1 MSKLHKL
8 EMYIV
13 DANGMFNSIDDIL
26 NYLDFKISDLSFVLS
41 KSKTSEFEW
50 NDDLKINKVDC
61 TIQDYEEYFKEEK

>member
-13 DANGMFNSIDDIL
+13 DANGMFNSIDDII
-26 NYLDFKISDLSFVLS
+26 NYLFRTHDLSFVLS

-50 NDDLKINKVDC
+50 DDDLKINKMDC
-61 TIQDYEEYFKEEK
+61 TIQDYEEYFKEDN

>member
-26 NYLDFKISDLSFVLS
+26 NYLYFKTHDLSFTLS

-50 NDDLKINKVDC
+50 NDNLKINKVDC
-61 TIQDYEEYFKEEK
+61 TIQDYEEYFKEGN